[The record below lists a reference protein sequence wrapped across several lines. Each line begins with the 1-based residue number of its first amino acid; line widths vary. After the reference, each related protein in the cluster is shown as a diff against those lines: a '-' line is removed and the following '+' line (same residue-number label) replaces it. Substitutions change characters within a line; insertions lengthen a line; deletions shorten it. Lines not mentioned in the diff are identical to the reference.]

1 MARIDRFTTRAQ
13 AELARGLLSANGF
26 DAMVLTDDAGGM
38 RPDMGYGIGGTVVV
52 VPDEQ
57 LADALVVLDA
67 VHEGPLGDDDPFG
80 DDGR

>member
-1 MARIDRFTTRAQ
+1 
-13 AELARGLLSANGF
+13 
-26 DAMVLTDDAGGM
+26 
-38 RPDMGYGIGGTVVV
+38 MGYGIGGTVVV

-67 VHEGPLGDDDPFG
+67 VHEGLLGDDDPFG